1 MKKIITVVSS
11 ILLATIVSA
20 SAEIGVGITGA
31 IHKIDSS
38 GSETL
43 RTSAK
48 KTTADHD
55 ETIIIPEIFV
65 EGISDGG
72 YALGIS
78 YIPTR
83 EVGDKS
89 RTDVADATGREAGT
103 YKAKAELD
111 NVIQVYLDVPL
122 MEVAGFQSYGKLGIQ
137 HATINT
143 KESLN
148 SGSTYG
154 NEDIFGA
161 SIGLGV
167 KGDLTYG
174 EGLYYKGELSYTT
187 FEDIELHNNVG
198 NSIRAELD
206 SYAAK
211 FSVGKRF

>member
-11 ILLATIVSA
+11 FLLATIVSA

-83 EVGDKS
+83 EVGP
-89 RTDVADATGREAGT
+89 G
-103 YKAKAELD
+103 YHL
-111 NVIQVYLDVPL
+111 
-122 MEVAGFQSYGKLGIQ
+122 
-137 HATINT
+137 
-143 KESLN
+143 
-148 SGSTYG
+148 
-154 NEDIFGA
+154 
-161 SIGLGV
+161 
-167 KGDLTYG
+167 
-174 EGLYYKGELSYTT
+174 
-187 FEDIELHNNVG
+187 
-198 NSIRAELD
+198 
-206 SYAAK
+206 
-211 FSVGKRF
+211 

>member
-1 MKKIITVVSS
+1 MSFLNSVKNQSS
-11 ILLATIVSA
+11 KLSDPFVHWEFNNPLTEKMID
-20 SAEIGVGITGA
+20 EIYNTQIDDPARYEINYDGTRA
-31 IHKIDSS
+31 ID
-38 GSETL
+38 GGDGNF
-43 RTSAK
+43 R
-48 KTTADHD
+48 
-55 ETIIIPEIFV
+55 